1 MKIKI
6 EGKRLL
12 ALILS
17 LVILAVSI
25 ILLLVFFILSKG
37 NSSAEQIILRINA
50 NDAVMFCGETRE
62 KYYDVN
68 IDDADVTIDVDYE
81 GIIEINHERI
91 VALRSGSVTV
101 TLTAKFKESISKDTF
116 VVTVLSQDYSF
127 NILPSANCEYKNEI
141 LYASSTALQF
151 NIELYDLK
159 GDVIQNPDIEYS
171 ASNGAILQKQIG
183 SFILLSENDCT
194 LYFNVEDL
202 DFNFEIEVV
211 IV

>member
-183 SFILLSENDCT
+183 SFILLSENDCI

>member
-37 NSSAEQIILRINA
+37 NSSAEQTILRINA